1 MAKKPTSIGD
11 RSFGTLEEAK
21 EAVRHVVSA
30 YVDGAVVT
38 APEHIELLTDLVYMH
53 RDPPRKVGDGIDHF
67 IIDHVPGT
75 PNRGF
80 KVVQVGGASDFFSW
94 KKIIDAPPTTR
105 TRVTK
110 ALVNAGRPITDRFRE
125 EAFASGAPV
134 PCAATG
140 ELIYAKTDAVAR
152 HHAPPLRELAA
163 VFVAEHGGWEAIEV
177 VDTDGSLPGQ
187 MPSDPAI
194 VLAWREWQ
202 ERNIGGLRIE
212 LSPRRGA

>member
-11 RSFGTLEEAK
+11 RFFETVEDAK

-30 YVDGAVVT
+30 YPDGAVVT
-38 APEHIELLTDLVYMH
+38 VPEHIELLTDLVYMH
-53 RDPPRKVGDGIDHF
+53 RDPARKIGKGIEHF
-67 IIDHVPGT
+67 IVDHVPST

-94 KKIIDAPPTTR
+94 TKVIGTAPTQR

-140 ELIYAKTDAVAR
+140 ELIYVKTDAVVR

-163 VFVAEHGGWEAIEV
+163 EFVAGYGGWEAIEL

-194 VLAWREWQ
+194 VRAWREWQ

-212 LSPRRGA
+212 LSHRRGA